1 MRPALSEPDPA
12 DVLVLPGVL
21 RALASTNALI
31 ARSVVTLSPEDPGY
45 FGPGSMSWRI
55 FSHASYGASGIAA
68 VLVQALHPVA
78 IAIVDRHSAFRSDAW
93 RRAHLT
99 ADYVFTITFAGR
111 RGADEAAA
119 AVRRIHAGI
128 GGGDPATGAP
138 RRADEPE
145 LLLWVH
151 AVHTEYALRGYE
163 AFATPLS
170 ELEADRFVAEQVAAA
185 ALVGLDRAQVP
196 ANRAELRACLD
207 SVAGLRVSEPA
218 RLFSLMLLRARMPAT
233 MRPFWALHVAAAAL
247 LLPPEVRTGYRLPRW
262 LPRGRTARLAMVASF
277 SAITHGYGLFR
288 PVREARRRMR
298 EVERAQLQ
306 SHQSGGAAERSA
318 SLARRH

>member
-1 MRPALSEPDPA
+1 MRSEADPA
-12 DVLVLPGVL
+12 DAIVLPGVL

-31 ARSVVTLSPEDPGY
+31 AHSVATLSPEDPGY

-78 IAIVDRHSAFRSDAW
+78 MAIVDRHSAFRIDAW

-111 RGADEAAA
+111 RGADAAAA

-128 GGGDPATGAP
+128 GGDDPATGAP

-163 AFATPLS
+163 AFAALLP
-170 ELEADRFVAEQVAAA
+170 EPEADRFVAEQVAAA
-185 ALVGLDRAQVP
+185 ALVGLDRAIVP
-196 ANRAELRACLD
+196 ATRAELRAYLV
-207 SVAGLRVSEPA
+207 SVPGLAVGEPA
-218 RLFSLMLLRARMPAT
+218 RRFSRMLTDARMPPT
-233 MRPFWALHVAAAAL
+233 MRPFWALHLAAAAH
-247 LLPPEVRTGYRLPRW
+247 LLPPEVRAGYALPRW
-262 LPRGRTARLAMVASF
+262 LPQGRIARLAMVASF
-277 SAITHGYGLFR
+277 SAMTHGYRLFR
-288 PVREARRRMR
+288 PVRKARRHMR
-298 EVERAQLQ
+298 EVERAL
-306 SHQSGGAAERSA
+306 AAGSA
-318 SLARRH
+318 ASAGQ